1 MNHLHE
7 LLTRNLPDG
16 TALKEFWILNP
27 AGHRIGKV
35 SGDLKTENY
44 ISVYNRAL
52 EAALANNNVP
62 EAKAGK
68 D

>member
-1 MNHLHE
+1 
-7 LLTRNLPDG
+7 LPDG
-16 TALKEFWILNP
+16 TALKEFWILSP

-44 ISVYNRAL
+44 LSIYNRAL
-52 EAALANNNVP
+52 EAALA
-62 EAKAGK
+62 